1 MEEVD
6 NIIIHSLRQIGCDID
21 DSVTNLSGFNTDL
34 IVEATIRCLEI
45 IQPDIEIS
53 KIVPTNMAARFRLG
67 GNLAQA
73 CLELGY
79 RGDIGYQTFLYS
91 SETDLRRVFIF
102 LIEKLPKE
110 NDKKTNESISKLDEL
125 EKSIAGILSKQ
136 LSAHWLPHYCHK
148 KTSGCHIRVPYK
160 SQELGVPLLDKE
172 KEFEEYY
179 TKHQLLTANQ
189 LTDHKVLLPSIISHN
204 ALSSHYKSM
213 DILERLEWLN
223 NQSKNNNDAINTPIN
238 NLQDLRL
245 MSRFSLNERL
255 QDQLKSDELYQNDD
269 AKQKKMDKV
278 SSIISSDMSP
288 IKATKEL
295 QNFEI
300 EHVKAECEQ
309 LRININSYQKETKEL
324 TIHLSQFAVRQQE
337 KENELK
343 VLKDR
348 RKIKRRT
355 HDLLNDSDNNIEKL
369 EAAIET
375 ERNKIINL
383 ANQWEEY
390 RTPLIKKYRDE
401 REKHS
406 HKANTSQKKLDE
418 FRQMK
423 EKERELSAECQIK
436 DQQYEQLLVEVQKQ
450 AKEVNRSAYTQ
461 RILEI
466 INNVRKQKNEID
478 KILGDTREIQKE
490 INMLTGKLER
500 SFTVVDELIFRD
512 AKTSEASRKAY
523 KLLAT
528 LHSDCSELVTL
539 VEETGTTLREIRDL
553 EEQIDSESAKNI
565 EANLQRITADLEQ
578 MRQETASLYAQ
589 LATKGS

>member
-21 DSVTNLSGFNTDL
+21 DSVTNLSEFNTDL
-34 IVEATIRCLEI
+34 VVEATIKCLEI

-53 KIVPTNMAARFRLG
+53 KIVPTNMAARFRLCG
-67 GNLAQA
+67 SLAQA

-91 SETDLRRVFIF
+91 SETDLRCVFIF

-110 NDKKTNESISKLDEL
+110 DDKKTNESISKLDEL
-125 EKSIAGILSKQ
+125 EKSIAAILSKQ
-136 LSAHWLPHYCHK
+136 LSAHWLPHYCHRE
-148 KTSGCHIRVPYK
+148 TNGCHIRMPYK

-179 TKHQLLTANQ
+179 TKHQLLKANQ
-189 LTDHKVLLPSIISHN
+189 LTNYDLLLPSIISRN
-204 ALSSHYKSM
+204 ALSPHYKSM

-223 NQSKNNNDAINTPIN
+223 NQSKNNNDAINTPLN

-255 QDQLKSDELYQNDD
+255 QEQKKSDEICENDD

-278 SSIISSDMSP
+278 SIISSDVSP

-300 EHVKAECEQ
+300 EQVKAECEQ
-309 LRININSYQKETKEL
+309 LRMNINSYQKETKEL

-343 VLKDR
+343 ILKDR
-348 RKIKRRT
+348 KKIKRRT
-355 HDLLNDSDNNIEKL
+355 HDLLDDSDNNVEKL

-375 ERNKIINL
+375 EKNKIINL

-401 REKHS
+401 REKYS
-406 HKANTSQKKLDE
+406 QKANTSQKKLDE

-436 DQQYEQLLVEVQKQ
+436 DQQYEQLLLEVQKQ
-450 AKEVNRSAYTQ
+450 SKEVNRSAYTQ

-553 EEQIDSESAKNI
+553 EEQIDTESAKNI

-578 MRQETASLYAQ
+578 MRQETASLVAQ